1 MTVKPLPYVAGI
13 IRAWLVDKSEF
24 METLHGGE
32 ITTRNLPDPLTKP
45 HCLVA
50 VTGHMGDDPL
60 LHRVVVQVTPWA
72 PSNNVS
78 RIREDPDVTV
88 WRAAAMAGEL
98 LGRAKNQVLD
108 ANTAWS
114 ASWMDG
120 PIQLYDL
127 KRGADRPLFYAPV
140 RFQVHVR
147 HRGFLK
153 SEKE

>member
-13 IRAWLVDKSEF
+13 IRAWLAEQKAFTDC
-24 METLHGGE
+24 LHGGL

-45 HCLVA
+45 RCLVA
-50 VTGHMGDDPL
+50 VTDHMGDDPL
-60 LHRVVVQVTPWA
+60 LHRVIVQVTPWA
-72 PSNNVS
+72 PESQVS
-78 RIREDPDVTV
+78 KLREDPDVTV

-108 ANTAWS
+108 DTTAWS
-114 ASWMDG
+114 ASWLDG
-120 PIQLYDL
+120 PVQLYDL

-147 HRGFLK
+147 HRGFSK
-153 SEKE
+153 F